1 VLPAVDQRTGDDW
14 VSRRVASNG
23 VVCAAWQQVSVGKH
37 HAGARCDV
45 HVGGRLLQFWIG
57 NQLCKTVARTSRGQV
72 RKKRASIRR
81 MTTRVSRINRT
92 RSVNHQPNL
101 DSPTVL
107 TCDVALRDG
116 AVDTHAPLGWA
127 HGRHAGVGRCR
138 TLRPRLPARQLTLRL
153 RTPRP
158 RTRSCRPAR

>member
-23 VVCAAWQQVSVGKH
+23 VVCVAWQQVSVGKH

-81 MTTRVSRINRT
+81 MNVRRQAAGRSSVS
-92 RSVNHQPNL
+92 
-101 DSPTVL
+101 
-107 TCDVALRDG
+107 G
-116 AVDTHAPLGWA
+116 KLGISGSA
-127 HGRHAGVGRCR
+127 
-138 TLRPRLPARQLTLRL
+138 RPRWTSLGRFQA
-153 RTPRP
+153 
-158 RTRSCRPAR
+158 SAS